1 MKEIIAFGAGY
12 DVSDGIKV
20 FVKSAKKH
28 CDKLTVITLNV
39 KDELIFFLQN
49 EDVNV
54 VRGSDLSEKY
64 KVSQSISP
72 YTLKTIFFYLYT
84 KHVTKSDQVY
94 LCDFT
99 DIFIQR
105 SPFEL
110 IKTDKVYVTSENYP
124 IVKCDTNTTWI
135 NICYNSDIYN
145 LLKDKE
151 ILNGGNILGIR
162 ESCVDLLHEM
172 TLDTAD
178 VMSRIGNYTNID
190 QAILNKVVYFDK
202 FRYNILR
209 NKEIINLAYSSTMTD
224 FSTTYVIHQYD
235 VNKQLEALLYG
246 KYK

>member
-1 MKEIIAFGAGY
+1 M
-12 DVSDGIKV
+12 
-20 FVKSAKKH
+20 
-28 CDKLTVITLNV
+28 
-39 KDELIFFLQN
+39 IFFLQN

>member
-224 FSTTYVIHQYD
+224 FSKTYVIHQYD